1 MKLNAFTMK
10 PDGNLGKELQRH
22 ATNTNIRSKANQRA
36 GMSKEE
42 AITSFNRPKNDPG
55 SAVEKPGLAKAKI

>member
-1 MKLNAFTMK
+1 MK

-42 AITSFNRPKNDPG
+42 AITSFNKPHNDLG
-55 SAVEKPGLAKAKI
+55 CAVSKPGLDKAKI